1 MKGLLYLSLFFVAG
15 ATVSGCAG
23 RLSPHLHGPPESTG
37 LVVLECYYYPVDPE
51 GVRSTY
57 AAPDSFPARSAY
69 LETMDGSRHVRGLSS
84 YGTGFVIFSGVPP
97 GTYRLARVDLET
109 NEYSSQLARELKTD
123 VTFHLPPETFG
134 DTVLVEA
141 GRPVYVGR
149 LAILRPYRYE
159 DVARTPKQEGRKED
173 GNVDLTI
180 RKLDQEEARAWRT
193 LLKRKSYRKSS
204 WGAAMQK
211 RLSEVEKS

>member
-1 MKGLLYLSLFFVAG
+1 
-15 ATVSGCAG
+15 
-23 RLSPHLHGPPESTG
+23 
-37 LVVLECYYYPVDPE
+37 
-51 GVRSTY
+51 
-57 AAPDSFPARSAY
+57 
-69 LETMDGSRHVRGLSS
+69 
-84 YGTGFVIFSGVPP
+84 
-97 GTYRLARVDLET
+97 
-109 NEYSSQLARELKTD
+109 LKTD
-123 VTFHLPPETFG
+123 VTFHLPHETFG

-149 LAILRPYRYE
+149 LEILRPYRYE